1 MPPLPFYK
9 QHWHCSAHNVQGS
22 QVLPHVGAGDHGSQE
37 GAHCR
42 HDTPPMVEMELQVPR
57 KMKHREHSFTGHTE
71 SVTKTIE
78 KAAQAGNAKAVW
90 AGVKQRGGKG
100 GSGGYGTQPMIYR
113 GRELRKPEEVAAAWH
128 EVAASK
134 VRRNVR
140 ARDEKEEASLALCIH
155 LVWVIIILSL
165 PVLNNTEKSY

>member
-113 GRELRKPEEVAAAWH
+113 GRELRKPEVAGSGLT
-128 EVAASK
+128 ASK
-134 VRRNVR
+134 FGRT
-140 ARDEKEEASLALCIH
+140 EKTLKRKRGYSRSCLIL
-155 LVWVIIILSL
+155 IIIL
-165 PVLNNTEKSY
+165 KSN